1 MGNLCNTNCLGKLI
15 FKHRIKSEITC
26 LLYKIIDD
34 ESECYVDNKR
44 LMKLKKQ
51 MVVVR
56 GMSKDWSV
64 MTTQCLTSGYNPRM
78 TVKNILELMP
88 ECEESLKIGNI
99 LCLCT
104 YVTDVCVMLLSR
116 NDPMD
121 VYKII
126 DILVECVIEK
136 NFVMCVKFLQ
146 YLDDV

>member
-1 MGNLCNTNCLGKLI
+1 MGNLCSTNCLEKLI
-15 FKHRIKSEITC
+15 FKQRIKSEITF

-44 LMKLKKQ
+44 LTKLKKQ
-51 MVVVR
+51 MLTVR
-56 GMSKDWSV
+56 GMSEEWFV
-64 MTTQCLTSGYNPRM
+64 MTTQCITNTYNPQM

-116 NDPMD
+116 NDPID

-126 DILVECVIEK
+126 DMLVEHMIEK
-136 NFVMCVKFLQ
+136 NVLMCVKFLQ